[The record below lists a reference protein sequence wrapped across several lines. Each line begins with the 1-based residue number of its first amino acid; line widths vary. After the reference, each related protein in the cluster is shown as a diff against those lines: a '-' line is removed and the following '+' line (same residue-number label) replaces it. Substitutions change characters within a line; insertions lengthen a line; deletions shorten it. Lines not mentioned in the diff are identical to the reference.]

1 MLFFKKTTLYHL
13 LLLVVLLYGL
23 YSCASPLAPQGGV
36 KDTRKPRIVFSS
48 PKDQSLNVM
57 TNKVMVVFSEPVR
70 TKNLKTNLVII
81 PRVNDDDYEYK
92 EKNNTITL
100 KFKRFLRP
108 NTTYVLNF
116 DDAIEDITESNK
128 PENARIAFSTGKEI
142 DTLYLYGTVRNI
154 ADNSPEKEATICLYD
169 ATDTLVVEKHK
180 PLYFAKTDT
189 LGRYRINNIR
199 KGKYFLYALKEDKK
213 KNMIYDSPDERI
225 GFLTDTL
232 VLDEKSHS
240 FFQLPTVAYDNKSLK
255 ITSKRTRKQYFE
267 VKANKNLQGAEVVF
281 ENPDYKGKI
290 LYQTDKEVL
299 RFYNYTGKET
309 VDSLKAYITVKDS
322 VGKLFLDTATIR
334 FDVLKEKDKAKAKTT
349 SKVFPLGNSKFIQGK
364 KIRPQVF
371 FSSPLDQLNADSIV
385 YMNGKDTTTTKA
397 NQWELNETR
406 TVLSFKDS
414 ITVTAPISFKLKKG
428 SLISIEKDT
437 LGGIEMTYSLKKEEE
452 YATLSGIVRT
462 EASYFIL
469 QVLNEKNE
477 VEGEL
482 YNAKEFVFKYVEAGK
497 KKIRLIIDA
506 NKNKTWDK
514 GDFKKGIAP
523 ENALY
528 FDDEVL
534 QKVAPNWVYEDI
546 IVEVKDGDKR

>member
-1 MLFFKKTTLYHL
+1 
-13 LLLVVLLYGL
+13 
-23 YSCASPLAPQGGV
+23 
-36 KDTRKPRIVFSS
+36 
-48 PKDQSLNVM
+48 
-57 TNKVMVVFSEPVR
+57 
-70 TKNLKTNLVII
+70 
-81 PRVNDDDYEYK
+81 
-92 EKNNTITL
+92 
-100 KFKRFLRP
+100 
-108 NTTYVLNF
+108 
-116 DDAIEDITESNK
+116 
-128 PENARIAFSTGKEI
+128 
-142 DTLYLYGTVRNI
+142 
-154 ADNSPEKEATICLYD
+154 
-169 ATDTLVVEKHK
+169 
-180 PLYFAKTDT
+180 
-189 LGRYRINNIR
+189 
-199 KGKYFLYALKEDKK
+199 
-213 KNMIYDSPDERI
+213 
-225 GFLTDTL
+225 
-232 VLDEKSHS
+232 
-240 FFQLPTVAYDNKSLK
+240 
-255 ITSKRTRKQYFE
+255 
-267 VKANKNLQGAEVVF
+267 
-281 ENPDYKGKI
+281 
-290 LYQTDKEVL
+290 
-299 RFYNYTGKET
+299 
-309 VDSLKAYITVKDS
+309 
-322 VGKLFLDTATIR
+322 
-334 FDVLKEKDKAKAKTT
+334 
-349 SKVFPLGNSKFIQGK
+349 
-364 KIRPQVF
+364 
-371 FSSPLDQLNADSIV
+371 
-385 YMNGKDTTTTKA
+385 MNGKDTTTTKA